1 MTQVDHDT
9 LSIGALEVLVVS
21 RRHKDPVL
29 SSVSVISSVGSGLKE
44 TARLG
49 SCGKFWGVSYSLH
62 MYIYIYHI
70 YISYVHVCV
79 FTNRMCSI
87 ITHIYIMYSIP
98 KDLD

>member
-62 MYIYIYHI
+62 MYIYIYII
-70 YISYVHVCV
+70 YIYIYHMYMCVCV

-87 ITHIYIMYSIP
+87 ITHIYIYI
-98 KDLD
+98 

>member
-9 LSIGALEVLVVS
+9 LSVGALEVLVVS

-62 MYIYIYHI
+62 MYIYIYIYHI
-70 YISYVHVCV
+70 YIYIYIICTCVCV
-79 FTNRMCSI
+79 
-87 ITHIYIMYSIP
+87 H
-98 KDLD
+98 K